1 MARIGPIHIDIEDET
16 YLNYTP
22 SSTSRSSKSSYSSSY
37 TISPISNQ
45 SYSPDYRIPRADRI
59 FGLATDVLPLSLFE
73 EDLDNV
79 SLPLSVSGS
88 DISHSTNSTYNNRNM
103 NVFCYIVNFINI
115 FIFFIFSIINKRS
128 VESINPYYHSL
139 IFYSISSYPECKD
152 MRYKIW
158 KLVSYSFV
166 HSNIMH
172 LIGNTLGICFVSLNL
187 YKFQKIK
194 IILLCYLLCVI
205 SGALS
210 FYITDPYNMLIGAS
224 GGVYGIAG
232 SNISNY
238 IYNSDD
244 MYLYEIFYNRSFV
257 FLFIIIDLLT
267 YSMLYSETVAYQVH
281 WYCFLFGILIGF
293 SIFNYKK
300 KEKYKKYIRFISIL
314 IFCYMNSL
322 VLYNYIL
329 NYPSEYSL
337 NYFKIIKEKNCC
349 YEYLN
354 FNKNGTFNCQYIIE
368 NKFLS

>member
-1 MARIGPIHIDIEDET
+1 
-16 YLNYTP
+16 
-22 SSTSRSSKSSYSSSY
+22 
-37 TISPISNQ
+37 
-45 SYSPDYRIPRADRI
+45 ADRI

-224 GGVYGIAG
+224 GGVYGI
-232 SNISNY
+232 
-238 IYNSDD
+238 
-244 MYLYEIFYNRSFV
+244 
-257 FLFIIIDLLT
+257 
-267 YSMLYSETVAYQVH
+267 
-281 WYCFLFGILIGF
+281 
-293 SIFNYKK
+293 
-300 KEKYKKYIRFISIL
+300 
-314 IFCYMNSL
+314 
-322 VLYNYIL
+322 
-329 NYPSEYSL
+329 
-337 NYFKIIKEKNCC
+337 
-349 YEYLN
+349 
-354 FNKNGTFNCQYIIE
+354 
-368 NKFLS
+368 